1 MLVAVGL
8 QFQLPLE
15 WMECVV
21 FFLFFFILSFLFCF
35 FFILSFLF
43 CLFLLFLCLSFF
55 FFSASL

>member
-21 FFLFFFILSFLFCF
+21 FFLFFFILSFLSFS
-35 FFILSFLF
+35 LSFF
-43 CLFLLFLCLSFF
+43 FF